1 VNFKCAF
8 KQPELAEC
16 NDALDAAAEV
26 VASAAGQKT
35 ARHQQVTRSVWP
47 NPFE

>member
-1 VNFKCAF
+1 MSEEQC
-8 KQPELAEC
+8 
-16 NDALDAAAEV
+16 ALDAAKEV